1 MRIRLALPILFLVLL
16 ALATVRVR
24 PSEAWDQQFRL
35 TSTTIQNDTM
45 VPSSLVFNSELGSIC
60 AGGNESPELSWTDPP
75 RGTKSFVFVVFDK
88 TAGFTHWGV
97 YNIHLSTTQ
106 LAANAGSNASET
118 TSFGDQIVNDA
129 GLFGYTGPCPPSGLV
144 HHYQF
149 TVYALDVDHIDLH
162 PSPAPF
168 FADAETL
175 YRAMFD
181 HVLGS
186 ASITDPFSCPADST
200 PTATNPTPT
209 GTCS

>member
-60 AGGNESPELSWTDPP
+60 TGGNQSPELSWTDPP

-97 YNIHLSTTQ
+97 YNIHFSTTQ

-118 TSFGDQIVNDA
+118 TSFGDQIVKI
-129 GLFGYTGPCPPSGLV
+129 G
-144 HHYQF
+144 
-149 TVYALDVDHIDLH
+149 
-162 PSPAPF
+162 
-168 FADAETL
+168 
-175 YRAMFD
+175 RA
-181 HVLGS
+181 HV
-186 ASITDPFSCPADST
+186 
-200 PTATNPTPT
+200 
-209 GTCS
+209 